1 MDKRKSRRLKR
12 RKSSRLVQL
21 GSLAALAIAPGLG
34 CGREFF
40 RQWADQDVTE
50 AVFEKTRDPRWRL
63 PMSTIDPP
71 AMARFADY
79 SDPDRPAAPP
89 DDMAAEALSPYPQKP
104 HWRAMVP
111 IEGTG
116 YLDMM
121 DEGRHYE
128 GLKADPSKTMSGT
141 ELPPLPGD
149 APPPPTGAAPFGR
162 GEPGDMLIPGA
173 RRYDPGAG
181 TGENPG
187 PLPGSLTPNTR
198 ESLVPPNG
206 SAGDLT
212 LPPQARRAGKRDSQ
226 VLATSLQI
234 PNQPVVPGGEIN
246 PSRIPTEPAEMER
259 NPDEPGG
266 FAGTDGPAPL
276 IPGADSTLITR
287 PGASPE
293 ERKAVR
299 AATSGFAALL
309 SSVPIDYNEALIA
322 GLPSNSRPYVIGPA
336 EALQLGLVN
345 SRAYQYRLEQIYVQS
360 LTVTLNRFAFT
371 PQFYAGMSPTTGVA
385 AGSPAGV
392 PATGQPQGGS
402 GTSQFLYQT
411 QIAPGAQRSTLPLNT
426 AAGFGKLFSFGGR
439 LLGAFANTTVFNF
452 IGKNPSQP
460 TVQSGLPITFVQP
473 FLRGGGRAVTLEP
486 LTLAE
491 RNLLYEVRSFA
502 RFRQLFFSTVLGA
515 AGAAGATLENPGLT
529 DPNVGFL
536 QLLSLF
542 QQAENTR
549 IQVASLERALEIY
562 KVYAEGGASSGISQL
577 QVDQIDQ
584 NLNQARGT
592 LITSQIAY
600 RNALDNYK
608 TQLGLPPDV
617 PLIPDVGL
625 IAPFR
630 EGFREILAWQA
641 RPNHTPEELPGLV
654 EEIPVLEN
662 ILLDDRPLFDYSDP
676 QRPRPVFAD
685 PERLE
690 EYLLVAERIALENRL
705 DLMNQRATLY
715 DTWRQ
720 LAVTANALLP
730 IFNVSMNYQLFT
742 PSGEN
747 NPFGFN
753 SRSNQFNMTW
763 NTELPLVRITERN
776 NFRTSII
783 NYQRGRRALMQFED
797 NVKFQVRS
805 DIRNLIQFTELYQIN
820 KTNLIVVLRQRDQ
833 SLQQIIAPPDQ
844 GAGGANVAN
853 QATQTLNFI
862 NSITSVLNVQNA
874 LITNWVN
881 FQSQR
886 IELYADL
893 GTMPYDEWETY
904 YELYPTAAKRPIS
917 GNRRNGESDNAPGGP
932 ENGPEAP

>member
-63 PMSTIDPP
+63 PMYTIDPP

-322 GLPSNSRPYVIGPA
+322 GLPSNSRP
-336 EALQLGLVN
+336 
-345 SRAYQYRLEQIYVQS
+345 
-360 LTVTLNRFAFT
+360 
-371 PQFYAGMSPTTGVA
+371 
-385 AGSPAGV
+385 
-392 PATGQPQGGS
+392 
-402 GTSQFLYQT
+402 
-411 QIAPGAQRSTLPLNT
+411 
-426 AAGFGKLFSFGGR
+426 
-439 LLGAFANTTVFNF
+439 
-452 IGKNPSQP
+452 
-460 TVQSGLPITFVQP
+460 
-473 FLRGGGRAVTLEP
+473 
-486 LTLAE
+486 
-491 RNLLYEVRSFA
+491 
-502 RFRQLFFSTVLGA
+502 
-515 AGAAGATLENPGLT
+515 
-529 DPNVGFL
+529 
-536 QLLSLF
+536 
-542 QQAENTR
+542 
-549 IQVASLERALEIY
+549 
-562 KVYAEGGASSGISQL
+562 
-577 QVDQIDQ
+577 
-584 NLNQARGT
+584 
-592 LITSQIAY
+592 
-600 RNALDNYK
+600 
-608 TQLGLPPDV
+608 
-617 PLIPDVGL
+617 
-625 IAPFR
+625 
-630 EGFREILAWQA
+630 
-641 RPNHTPEELPGLV
+641 
-654 EEIPVLEN
+654 
-662 ILLDDRPLFDYSDP
+662 
-676 QRPRPVFAD
+676 
-685 PERLE
+685 
-690 EYLLVAERIALENRL
+690 
-705 DLMNQRATLY
+705 
-715 DTWRQ
+715 
-720 LAVTANALLP
+720 
-730 IFNVSMNYQLFT
+730 
-742 PSGEN
+742 
-747 NPFGFN
+747 
-753 SRSNQFNMTW
+753 
-763 NTELPLVRITERN
+763 
-776 NFRTSII
+776 
-783 NYQRGRRALMQFED
+783 
-797 NVKFQVRS
+797 
-805 DIRNLIQFTELYQIN
+805 
-820 KTNLIVVLRQRDQ
+820 
-833 SLQQIIAPPDQ
+833 
-844 GAGGANVAN
+844 
-853 QATQTLNFI
+853 
-862 NSITSVLNVQNA
+862 
-874 LITNWVN
+874 
-881 FQSQR
+881 
-886 IELYADL
+886 
-893 GTMPYDEWETY
+893 
-904 YELYPTAAKRPIS
+904 
-917 GNRRNGESDNAPGGP
+917 
-932 ENGPEAP
+932 